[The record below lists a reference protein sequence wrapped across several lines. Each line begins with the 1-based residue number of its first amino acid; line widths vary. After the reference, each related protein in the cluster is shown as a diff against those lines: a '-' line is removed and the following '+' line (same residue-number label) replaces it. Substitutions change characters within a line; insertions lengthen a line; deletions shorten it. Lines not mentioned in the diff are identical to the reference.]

1 MKWKWNG
8 MKVGKLLLHNTDLQ
22 GTWRPREWLNYI
34 QLMPQAQWTPPQAS
48 LEIND
53 NHITGSPVIMKELCI
68 FISKKDY
75 DGLWEGPLN
84 DSCFFLSK
92 KNETKKSGR

>member
-1 MKWKWNG
+1 M
-8 MKVGKLLLHNTDLQ
+8 TITLQ
-22 GTWRPREWLNYI
+22 VH
-34 QLMPQAQWTPPQAS
+34 QS
-48 LEIND
+48 L
-53 NHITGSPVIMKELCI
+53 MKELCI

-92 KNETKKSGR
+92 KTETEKLGRERSNITFIAGKLLENLG